1 MLTSVSATTV
11 VERFLAS
18 MAAHDW
24 EAMGD
29 CVTDDVHRVGPYGDV
44 YDGKAEYVEFIS
56 KLLPTLPGYVMQVD
70 RVTYAGDGRLAFAE
84 LSETVDGVRTPEALV
99 FGLDGGRIKEIAI
112 YISKDGA

>member
-1 MLTSVSATTV
+1 MLTPVSASTV
-11 VERFLAS
+11 VERCLSA

-29 CVTDDVHRVGPYGDV
+29 CITDDVHRVGPYGDV
-44 YDGKAEYVEFIS
+44 YDGKADYVEFIA

-70 RVTYAGDGRLAFAE
+70 RVTYADGGRLAFAE
-84 LSETVDGVRTPEALV
+84 LSETVGGVRTPEALV

-112 YISKDGA
+112 YLARDGS